1 MNWIPKAGEK
11 VKAHNEAIKK
21 PHTLAIYIGAIRDA
35 VYSHVTSVNG
45 KKVKFKFVEK
55 L

>member
-1 MNWIPKAGEK
+1 MNWLPKIGEK
-11 VKAHNEAIKK
+11 VKAHNDAKNVK
-21 PHTLAIYIGAIRDA
+21 PVVA
-35 VYSHVTSVNG
+35 VYVGTIRNAVYPHVTSVNG